1 MKKMLL
7 ILVLAIC
14 SYANAQKGSI
24 LVMGNVTFNSQKN
37 SNSNSNAENKQNYFG
52 FQPKV
57 GYQFHENWTAGIE
70 ADITSNKQDFND
82 GTQFKDRIYAF
93 GGFLRYSKTLGGI
106 FSAYADLGVGYKNK
120 KETNKNAIGQYYNDS
135 DGFYVG
141 LTPAIFIDIKKGF
154 GLNFSIGGINYSA
167 LNNDYAS
174 GATGKTKSLYS
185 NFGQSFS
192 VGISKN
198 F

>member
-7 ILVLAIC
+7 ILALAIC

-37 SNSNSNAENKQNYFG
+37 SNSNSETKQNYFG

-70 ADITSNKQDFND
+70 ANILNTKQDYYD
-82 GTQFKDRIYAF
+82 DSQYKDQVYGF
-93 GGFLRYSKTLGGI
+93 GGFLRYTKPLGSI
-106 FSAYADLGVGYKNK
+106 FSAYADLGVGYKNR
-120 KETNKNAIGQYYNDS
+120 KETNKNALGQTYNDS
-135 DGFYVG
+135 DGFYAG
-141 LTPAIFIDIKKGF
+141 ITPAIFIDISKGF
-154 GLNFSIGGINYSA
+154 GLNFNIGGLNYSS
-167 LNNDYAS
+167 LNNDTAS
-174 GATGKTKSLYS
+174 GTSFKTKTFGF

-192 VGISKN
+192 IGVSKN

>member
-7 ILVLAIC
+7 ILALAIC

-37 SNSNSNAENKQNYFG
+37 SSSNLENKQNYFG

-70 ADITSNKQDFND
+70 ADIRNNKQDFYE
-82 GTQFKDRIYAF
+82 GSQYKDRVYGF
-93 GGFLRYSKTLGGI
+93 GGFLRYSKPLGSI
-106 FSAYADLGVGYKNK
+106 FSAYADLGVGYKNR
-120 KETNKNAIGQYYNDS
+120 KETNKNLAGQTYNDS
-135 DGFYVG
+135 DGFYAG
-141 LTPAIFIDIKKGF
+141 ITPAIYIDISKGF
-154 GLNFSIGGINYSA
+154 GLNFNIGGLNYTS
-167 LNNDYAS
+167 LSNDYS
-174 GATGKTKSLYS
+174 NGGGDKSESFYF

-192 VGISKN
+192 FGISKN